1 MDKDHRHCTPIRSLS
16 QLQDKEYLP
25 LKVIK
30 KRIEGGNAFTAGD
43 SAEDL
48 SRVLYDP
55 ERQPLRTSGRYVPY
69 PVTNPVHCLISIYVR
84 TLTVPQTLTTHR
96 SQKVRPRSRH
106 NQGHLAAHNPPH
118 RKHQQGLKRGAAAYH
133 PTVLGAL

>member
-1 MDKDHRHCTPIRSLS
+1 MDKDHRHCTPIRRLS

-48 SRVLYDP
+48 SRVLDDP
-55 ERQPLRTSGRYVPY
+55 ERQPPRTSRRYVPH
-69 PVTNPVHCLISIYVR
+69 PVTNPVDRLIFIYVR
-84 TLTVPQTLTTHR
+84 TLTVPQTLTTHK
-96 SQKVRPRSRH
+96 SQKVR
-106 NQGHLAAHNPPH
+106 LH
-118 RKHQQGLKRGAAAYH
+118 RGQN
-133 PTVLGAL
+133 